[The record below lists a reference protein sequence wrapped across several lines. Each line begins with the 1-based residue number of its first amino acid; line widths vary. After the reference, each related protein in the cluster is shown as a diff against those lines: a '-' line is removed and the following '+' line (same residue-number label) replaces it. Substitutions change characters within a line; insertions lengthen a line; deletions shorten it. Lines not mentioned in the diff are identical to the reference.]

1 MIAHPKQVLII
12 RHAEKPATPSG
23 VSLDARGFER
33 AAALPRLFPAQ
44 FDTPD
49 YILASAPTKRS
60 NRPVETVVPLAQSLY
75 LGIDARFAKDHVH
88 RVAFELLSQ
97 PTYAGKTIL
106 VCWHRGRIP
115 ALVEA
120 LGVANPPIWDEGR
133 FDRVWK
139 VEFAGNA
146 AALIDLPQRLLE
158 GDS

>member
-1 MIAHPKQVLII
+1 MTGRPKQVLII
-12 RHAEKPATPSG
+12 RHAEKPAAPSG

-75 LGIDARFAKDHVH
+75 LGIDVRFGKDHVQQ
-88 RVAFELLSQ
+88 VAVELLSEM
-97 PTYAGKTIL
+97 YAGKTIL

-115 ALVEA
+115 ALAGA

-146 AALIDLPQRLLE
+146 AALMDLPQYLLE